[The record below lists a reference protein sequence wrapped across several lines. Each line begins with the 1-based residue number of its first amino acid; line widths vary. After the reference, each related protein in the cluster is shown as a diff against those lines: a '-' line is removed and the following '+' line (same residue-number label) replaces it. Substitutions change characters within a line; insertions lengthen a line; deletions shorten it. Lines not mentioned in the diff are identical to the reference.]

1 MVNEHIGEH
10 EAIDIVVFFHWRDF
24 ITFFYL
30 VQKIYIGVYSFLFA
44 SGSNVALGRA
54 DKTG

>member
-10 EAIDIVVFFHWRDF
+10 GAIDIVVFFHWRDF